1 MKNITIIKLIGYA
14 FLTFYNYYIYDLIKK
29 IKKHQSCLK
38 ENKCNI
44 NYEEK
49 KVSILKYIT
58 IFMILLCLL
67 NTIIPCNKYLS
78 KIPIL
83 GGIYSFII
91 LFILTLEILLFN
103 NIIKRLDTSDCFKCL
118 KMNNIKLYK
127 ILLKTKFK
135 TILINVFIS
144 YLILIYL

>member
-1 MKNITIIKLIGYA
+1 MKNTTIIKLIGY
-14 FLTFYNYYIYDLIKK
+14 LLLILYNYYIYDLIKK
-29 IKKHQSCLK
+29 IKKNQTCLK

-58 IFMILLCLL
+58 IFMILFCIL
-67 NTIIPCNKYLS
+67 NIIIPCNKYLS

-83 GGIYSFII
+83 GSIYSMII
-91 LFILTLEILLFN
+91 LFILTLENLLFN
-103 NIIKRLDTSDCFKCL
+103 NILKRLNKSDCFKCL
-118 KMNNIKLYK
+118 KINNIKLYK

-135 TILINVFIS
+135 TIFINVFIS